1 MNPLR
6 ELLGDSAAMG
16 AIREKVERLL
26 ERQRDARRLPPVL
39 IQGETGTGKGL
50 LARVIHRAGPR
61 ADGPFVDVN
70 CAAIPDT
77 LLESEMFGYER
88 GAFTDARRSKPGLLQ
103 TAHRGT
109 IFLDE
114 VALLPEALQAKFLK
128 VLEERSVRRLGS
140 TRDEPIDVWI
150 VTASNEDLRRAAT
163 ERRFREDL
171 YHRLAV
177 LTLQLPPLRDR
188 GHDVVRLAEHF
199 LARACADYGVT
210 GKTLTE
216 DARARLLAYSWP
228 GNVRELANVMER
240 VALLEIDTAI
250 TADALGITEVAPA
263 SARTAMPDTGDTGR
277 LDDVVRARVVEA
289 LLRTGWNISRASALL
304 GISRNTLRARIEKY
318 GLEAPA
324 RPSPATRGQSSAPP
338 TPVAAPAA
346 APAPGPLRWERRP
359 VTLLRIVLTDDADAE
374 APADSGRGFE
384 IVLDKVRTFGGRVE
398 AVSLTGVVAAFGV
411 DPVEEAPDRA
421 GHAAM
426 AIQRAFDRE
435 RETGRRLPVLRQG
448 IHFGHFV
455 VGQGSGALELAE
467 EAKAPAIAALEQIM
481 ASADAPAI
489 VVSDSAAPV
498 LQRAFDLIELGERA
512 GARTPVFALVG
523 LARGVFGQA
532 RLVATFVG
540 RHRELELLWSRIES
554 TLRGEGQIV
563 GVGGEPGIGKSR
575 LLFEFK
581 QSLTGKALHYLE
593 GHCHAYAASMPLT
606 PVADIVKAVC
616 GLEESD
622 TPESIVEKVNAVG
635 VRARLES
642 DAAASIL
649 HLLGVKE
656 GTGPLAAMEPEAV
669 KKRIFDAVRQLL
681 VTLCEECALVLV
693 LEDLHWIDRTSEEF
707 FVSLAD
713 TVPATRMLLISTYRP
728 GYRPPWIEKS
738 YATQVAL
745 PPLAPEDSL
754 RVLRAALRRDD
765 VADTL
770 AGAIA
775 AKAEGNPFFLEEL
788 ARAVRENPAPD
799 VTLRVP
805 DTVHGVLL
813 GRIDG
818 LAAEDRLLLQTA
830 AVVGKRVPFSVIA
843 AVADVSEDDLRR
855 GFGRLKTAEFLYEA
869 PAAGAAEYVFRHT
882 LTHDVA
888 YATVLDDTRR
898 RLHRRIVEAME
909 RLYAGRRHE
918 YVERLAD
925 HAFAGQAWAKAA
937 PYLREAGQKA
947 FNRAAYREAV
957 AHFERAL
964 DAMKQ
969 LPESEDT
976 IRDAIDVRFELRN
989 ALQPIAAFAAIVDR
1003 LREAERLAQA
1013 LDDERRLGRVYAYL
1027 TDYFR
1032 LAGDTARAI
1041 ESGERALAIADALD
1055 DFGLKVSTRTYLG
1068 QAYYARGEYRRA
1080 TEFFRMN
1087 VDLLADDLARER
1099 FGLPQFP
1106 SIHSR
1111 TCLVWCLAEL
1121 GEFAEGGRRG
1131 EEAVH
1136 LAEASDQPLART
1148 VAMSGIGILHLQQGE
1163 LENAIAAL
1171 ERGVELSETWRI
1183 PLWWPR
1189 VATGLGAAY
1198 VLGGRGEEAVPLLE
1212 QAGERAAAMQLLGG
1226 QSWSMLWLAEAY
1238 MDAGRGSDARA
1249 VATRGLDLATHHG
1262 HRGNEAYL
1270 RRLLGEVAL
1279 RADPADL
1286 DGARRALAGALEL
1299 AERLEMKPLVA
1310 QCRLSLARLAEK
1322 EGRPAEASEQRAS
1335 AVELFR
1341 RLGMRWWLD
1350 RALAEAGRNAA

>member
-6 ELLGDSAAMG
+6 ELLGESAAIG
-16 AIREKVERLL
+16 AVREKVERLL
-26 ERQRDARRLPPVL
+26 QRQRDARRLPPVL

-50 LARVIHRAGPR
+50 LARVLHRAGPR

-70 CAAIPDT
+70 CAAIPET
-77 LLESEMFGYER
+77 LLEAEMFGYER

-140 TRDEPIDVWI
+140 TRDEPVDVWI

-188 GHDVVRLAEHF
+188 GSDVIRLAEHF
-199 LARACADYGVT
+199 LARACADYGVA

-216 DARARLLAYSWP
+216 DARRRLLSYRWP

-240 VALLEIDTAI
+240 VALLEVETEI
-250 TADALGITEVAPA
+250 TADALGITEMAPA
-263 SARTAMPDTGDTGR
+263 ETRTAAAPDAEDAGG
-277 LDDVVRARVVEA
+277 LDEVVRARVVEV

-324 RPSPATRGQSSAPP
+324 RPSPAARGRSPAPP
-338 TPVAAPAA
+338 APSPTPSVAPS
-346 APAPGPLRWERRP
+346 PGPLRWERRP
-359 VTLLRIVLTDDADAE
+359 VTLLRITLTDEADPE
-374 APADSGRGFE
+374 VPADTGRGFD
-384 IVLDKVRTFGGRVE
+384 IALDKIRTFGGRVE

-411 DPVEEAPDRA
+411 DPLEQAPDRA

-426 AIQRAFDRE
+426 AIQRAFERA
-435 RETGRRLPVLRQG
+435 RETGSRLPVLRQG

-467 EAKAPAIAALEQIM
+467 EAKAPARAVLEQIM
-481 ASADAPAI
+481 ERAEAQAV
-489 VVSDSAAPV
+489 VVSDHAATV
-498 LQRAFDLIELGERA
+498 LERGFDLIELGARA
-512 GARTPVFALVG
+512 GVTTPVFALVG
-523 LARGVFGQA
+523 LARGQA

-540 RHRELELLWSRIES
+540 RHRELELLWSQIES
-554 TLRGEGQIV
+554 ALRGAGQIV

-581 QSLTGKALHYLE
+581 QSLAGKALHYLE
-593 GHCHAYAASMPLT
+593 GHCHAYAASMPFT
-606 PVADIVKAVC
+606 PVVDIVKAVC
-616 GLEESD
+616 ALGDSD
-622 TPESIVEKVNAVG
+622 TPETMVEKVNAVAA
-635 VRARLES
+635 RARLDT
-642 DAAASIL
+642 DAGGSLL

-656 GTGPLAAMEPEAV
+656 AAGPFAAMEPEAV

-681 VTLCEECALVLV
+681 VTLCEDCALVIV
-693 LEDLHWIDRTSEEF
+693 LEDVHWIDRTSEEF
-707 FVSLAD
+707 FASLAD
-713 TVPATRMLLISTYRP
+713 TVPTTRMLLVSTYRP
-728 GYRPPWIEKS
+728 GYRPPWIERS

-745 PPLAPEDSL
+745 QPLAPEDSL

-788 ARAVRENPAPD
+788 ARAVRDQPEPE
-799 VTLRVP
+799 VTLGVP

-813 GRIDG
+813 GRIDA
-818 LAAEDRLLLQTA
+818 LAAEDRQLLQMA
-830 AVVGKRVPFSVIA
+830 AVVGKRVPFAVIA
-843 AVADVSEDDLRR
+843 AVADISEGDLRQ
-855 GFGRLKTAEFLYEA
+855 GFARLKAAEFLYEA
-869 PAAGAAEYVFRHT
+869 TAAGAPEYAFRHT
-882 LTHDVA
+882 LTHEVA
-888 YATVLDDTRR
+888 YASVLDDTRR
-898 RLHRRIVEAME
+898 RLHRRIVDAME
-909 RLYAGRRHE
+909 TLYAGRRHE

-947 FNRAAYREAV
+947 FNSAAYREAV

-969 LPESEDT
+969 LPEGDNT

-1013 LDDERRLGRVYAYL
+1013 LGDQRRLGRVYAYL

-1032 LAGDTARAI
+1032 LAGDTVRAI

-1080 TEFFRMN
+1080 TAFFRMN
-1087 VDLLADDLARER
+1087 VELLADDLARER

-1121 GEFAEGGRRG
+1121 GEFAEGRRRG
-1131 EEAVH
+1131 EEAIH
-1136 LAEASDQPLART
+1136 IAESSAQPLGRT
-1148 VAMSGIGILHLQQGE
+1148 VATSGIGILYLQQGE
-1163 LENAIAAL
+1163 LQDAISAL
-1171 ERGVELSETWRI
+1171 ERGVELSQTWRI

-1198 VLGGRGEEAVPLLE
+1198 VLAGRGAEALPLLE
-1212 QAGERAAAMQLLGG
+1212 QAAERAAAMQFVGG

-1238 MDAGRGSDARA
+1238 LGAGRGSDARR
-1249 VATRGLDLATHHG
+1249 VATRGLELATHHG
-1262 HRGNEAYL
+1262 HHGYEAYL
-1270 RRLLGEVAL
+1270 RRFLGELAL
-1279 RADPADL
+1279 RVDPVDVE
-1286 DGARRALAGALEL
+1286 GARHELGAALEL

-1310 QCRLSLARLAEK
+1310 HCRLSLARVAEK
-1322 EGRPAEASEQRAS
+1322 AGRATEASEQRAS
-1335 AVELFR
+1335 AVELFA

-1350 RALAEAGRNAA
+1350 RAAEEGRSAA